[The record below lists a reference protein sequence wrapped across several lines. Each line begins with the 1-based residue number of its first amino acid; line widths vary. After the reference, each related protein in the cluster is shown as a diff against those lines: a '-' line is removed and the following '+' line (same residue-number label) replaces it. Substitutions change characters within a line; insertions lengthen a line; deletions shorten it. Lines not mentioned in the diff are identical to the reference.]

1 MIKLWFDRFLQFL
14 PELEDFEE
22 DDIEDFA
29 GHNLIDED
37 PEEERDEDDTSWL
50 FPPKGPGE
58 FKNLKKKKK
67 GKKGKKGKKK
77 GKKNNKKV
85 DF

>member
-1 MIKLWFDRFLQFL
+1 LYEF
-14 PELEDFEE
+14 ED

-29 GHNLIDED
+29 GYNMIETN
-37 PEEERDEDDTSWL
+37 EEEDDKDDDTWL

-67 GKKGKKGKKK
+67 GKKAKKGKKK
-77 GKKNNKKV
+77 KNTK
-85 DF
+85 

>member
-1 MIKLWFDRFLQFL
+1 MIKLWFDRFLKFL

-29 GHNLIDED
+29 GHNLIDND
-37 PEEERDEDDTSWL
+37 PEEEKDEDDTSWL

-85 DF
+85 DL